1 VAIDDADHRD
11 HDRRQK
17 DAEAPEDEGV
27 DEARAEPLE
36 QLALPEHVGQLVA
49 HPPPRLAAARRGRA
63 EPQQADEERGAAGE
77 QQPADRD
84 RRGERDRGERRGG
97 PAYVSLAF
105 RIAALIAGTTV
116 CRSPITA

>member
-1 VAIDDADHRD
+1 M
-11 HDRRQK
+11 
-17 DAEAPEDEGV
+17 
-27 DEARAEPLE
+27 DEARPESLQ
-36 QLALPEHVGQLVA
+36 QLALPEHVGHLVA

-63 EPQQADEERGAAGE
+63 ESQQADEERGAARE

-84 RRGERDRGERRGG
+84 CCGERDRGECRGG